1 MKTFLPIV
9 LMSAL
14 LFGQT
19 PSLTAEELL
28 DKSIAY
34 HDPAGKWS
42 GLNGAFTVVMESPN
56 RPVRTTKITLDFPQ
70 QLFKTQV
77 NLDGVNTTSQ
87 WLAGACSYAVEG
99 STTYPE
105 ELAKKY
111 RLNCE
116 RTTKMKNYYTYLYG
130 LPMKLKDEGTL
141 LDPEVMIRSL
151 NGESYWAI
159 KVTYEASVGGDTW
172 YFYFDPLTY
181 QLRHYQFYHNEAK
194 NDGEYILLSEEIE
207 IEGIKMPK
215 NRAWYTN
222 QENDYL
228 GTDYLTAH

>member
-34 HDPAGKWS
+34 HDPAGKWA

-116 RTTKMKNYYTYLYG
+116 RTTKMKNYFQ
-130 LPMKLKDEGTL
+130 
-141 LDPEVMIRSL
+141 I
-151 NGESYWAI
+151 
-159 KVTYEASVGGDTW
+159 
-172 YFYFDPLTY
+172 
-181 QLRHYQFYHNEAK
+181 
-194 NDGEYILLSEEIE
+194 
-207 IEGIKMPK
+207 
-215 NRAWYTN
+215 
-222 QENDYL
+222 
-228 GTDYLTAH
+228 